1 MVTTSKGKG
10 TSFKPIPPFIKLVGL
25 MVTIGCSLWF
35 LDPKVDDDVAH
46 VTFWLVPISTCTEI
60 GEMYLK
66 SRKMV

>member
-1 MVTTSKGKG
+1 
-10 TSFKPIPPFIKLVGL
+10 

-46 VTFWLVPISTCTEI
+46 VTFGLVPISTCTEI

-66 SRKMV
+66 FRKMV